1 MRELENVLWRNG
13 SVLLFK
19 VAMILLHVFWWKCT
33 CDVFGRLSLS
43 RNIYC
48 TCTYVVKNIVKF
60 YEVSSMLIVQ
70 TSDFFL
76 IEKKGYVILSSF
88 SIVFFP
94 INYKVDFIYNT
105 SILRAHFPLL
115 RLSFLWSMETAL
127 QQQFKELSCSFL
139 FSFFFKWITL
149 A

>member
-1 MRELENVLWRNG
+1 M
-13 SVLLFK
+13 
-19 VAMILLHVFWWKCT
+19 
-33 CDVFGRLSLS
+33 CDVFGWLSLS

-70 TSDFFL
+70 TSDFFFKL
-76 IEKKGYVILSSF
+76 KKGYVILSSF
-88 SIVFFP
+88 SIFPP
-94 INYKVDFIYNT
+94 INYKVDFIYNINT

-127 QQQFKELSCSFL
+127 QQKFKDLSCSFL
-139 FSFFFKWITL
+139 FGFIFE
-149 A
+149 